1 MFDLIENPNVE
12 DYQIIVSNKRKYNH
26 KFLFCM
32 NKVYKITYDNIKKN
46 ELQIKRCNPTKKN
59 INIYDYNINNII
71 PFINIQIVNSISFEI
86 HEGDLLSNIYLYLK
100 DLFVF
105 DKMEINLNNIKIIIS
120 FNAFDQYYLIN
131 DETKIIFSSINN
143 YKLYNNIHEI
153 NNTSLAYI
161 TFSISHIN
169 GSFKRNLLDDI
180 NLLNYQDFCKEL
192 DRNLKCLY
200 IDKKFNI
207 ISNNCEFE
215 VKVTFINLK
224 LKDEQKKL
232 VSKTIYNFTDTKI
245 DKMHVICNKNVYI
258 NKNIK
263 RTHYLSIII
272 ENGPTNNMIYDIY
285 KVMHEIN
292 NKLKF
297 NYIKV
302 NDIFKINI
310 GNDILTIKINNVNHD
325 ITSYEAYYIENDIE
339 ISLLNNSIKK
349 LFAYKPELIH
359 TITSLDVHILKYT
372 KTPTMESL
380 LGGCK
385 KTNSVPEIDIN
396 FIQNIIRNT
405 PYYLY
410 DNHDTFQDDFI
421 LKYDNIVVKD
431 KKDLDK
437 CLLKFDYT
445 TKINIIKSDNCNIK
459 LIDSNLSNGSN
470 INMSIEEIKNIKTK
484 LVDNGLAGMDAQ
496 VDKIIK
502 EILLPRSS
510 FINDTFRKIIKL
522 PKGII
527 LYGPPGTGKTSLA
540 RNIAKIIGITN
551 NRIKMLNATEVFS
564 KYLGESEENIR
575 KLFKDAREDIKNL
588 HLVIIDEVDSI
599 FKSRSNSSTDNCK
612 SDIVNQFLGEM
623 DGLESINNII
633 IIGITNKID
642 MLDSAILRPGR
653 FGCKIY
659 CGLPNEEERLN
670 IIKLY
675 HDRIVDAVKFDE
687 IYFDKLVKITNGFSG
702 AQIEDI
708 YVKIVE
714 LVIESQFNGN
724 DIIITNEI
732 INNIVD
738 TIE

>member
-1 MFDLIENPNVE
+1 MCDLIQNPNVE
-12 DYQIIVSNKRKYNH
+12 DYQIIVSNKRKYDH
-26 KFLFCM
+26 RFLFCV
-32 NKVYKITYDNIKKN
+32 NKLYKITYNNIKKN
-46 ELQIKRCNPTKKN
+46 ELQIKRCKSSKKN
-59 INIYDYNINNII
+59 VIVYDYNINNII

-86 HEGDLLSNIYLYLK
+86 HEGELLSNIYLYLK

-105 DKMEINLNNIKIIIS
+105 DKMEINLNNIKMIIS
-120 FNAFDQYYLIN
+120 FNAFEKYYLIN
-131 DETKIIFSSINN
+131 DETKIIFNSINN
-143 YKLYNNIHEI
+143 YKLYNNIQEI
-153 NNTSLAYI
+153 NNISLAYI

-180 NLLNYQDFCKEL
+180 NLLNYQDLCKEL
-192 DRNLKCLY
+192 YKNFKCLY

-224 LKDEQKKL
+224 LKDEQMK
-232 VSKTIYNFTDTKI
+232 VISKTIYNFTDNNI
-245 DKMHVICNKNVYI
+245 DKIKVICNKNVYI
-258 NKNIK
+258 DKNIK
-263 RTHYLSIII
+263 QHHNLNIII

-285 KVMHEIN
+285 QVIDEIN

-310 GNDILTIKINNVNHD
+310 DNDILIIKINSIDNVT
-325 ITSYEAYYIENDIE
+325 TSYHAYYINDGIDLA
-339 ISLLNNSIKK
+339 IINNSTKK

-359 TITSLDVHILKYT
+359 NITSLDVHILKYT
-372 KTPTMESL
+372 KTPTIKSL
-380 LGGCK
+380 LYGHQES
-385 KTNSVPEIDIN
+385 NNIPELDIS
-396 FIQNIIRNT
+396 FIENIIRNT
-405 PYYLY
+405 SYYLY
-410 DNHDTFQDDFI
+410 DTHEIYVDNFI
-421 LKYDNIVVKD
+421 LKYDNIVIKD
-431 KKDLDK
+431 KKDLAK
-437 CLLKFDYT
+437 CLLKFNYS

-459 LIDSNLSNGSN
+459 LIDNILSNGSN

-484 LVDNGLAGMDAQ
+484 LVENGLAGMDAK

-510 FINDTFRKIIKL
+510 FINDTFKKIIKL
-522 PKGII
+522 PKGIM

-540 RNIAKIIGITN
+540 RNIAKVIGITN

-564 KYLGESEENIR
+564 KYLGESEQNIR
-575 KLFKDAREDIKNL
+575 KLFKDAREDIKNVY
-588 HLVIIDEVDSI
+588 LVIIDEVDSI
-599 FKSRSNSSTDNCK
+599 FKSRSISTTDNCK

-642 MLDSAILRPGR
+642 MLDSAVLRPGR

-659 CGLPNEEERLN
+659 CGLPNEKERLD

-675 HDRIVDAVKFDE
+675 HNRLVDAVKFDE
-687 IYFDKLVKITNGFSG
+687 IQFDKLVKITNGFSG

-724 DIIITNEI
+724 NIIITNEI
-732 INNIVD
+732 VNNIVNM
-738 TIE
+738 II